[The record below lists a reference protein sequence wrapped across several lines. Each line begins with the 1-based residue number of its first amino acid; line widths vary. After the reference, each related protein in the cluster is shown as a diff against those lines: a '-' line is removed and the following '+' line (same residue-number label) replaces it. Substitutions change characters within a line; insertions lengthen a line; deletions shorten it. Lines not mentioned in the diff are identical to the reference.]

1 MKLGI
6 FTPVFGQLST
16 PEMLAK
22 VRALG
27 KIEAVELGTGGWPGS
42 AHLSL
47 DCLLNDEQKARDYA
61 SAIADAGLFISA
73 LSCHGN
79 PLHPRKATASADDV
93 LFRKTVRLAE
103 LLDVPVV
110 VTFSGCPG
118 DSDLAT
124 HPNWVTTAW
133 PPECLEVLDWQW
145 ECRAIPY
152 WRDAA
157 HFAADHG
164 VKVALEAHPGFM
176 VYNVETALRLRQ
188 AAGPNLGVNFDPS
201 HLFWQGVDPAVA
213 IRALGPAIFH
223 VHAKDVAL
231 DPSNVAVNGVIDA
244 KSYHL
249 MAERSWIFRSVGWGH
264 DELTWK
270 RLASALRAV
279 GYDYVIS
286 IEHEDAM
293 ASVDEGIASAVDL
306 LSRVILKEP
315 PVTPWWTEKGQ
326 A

>member
-1 MKLGI
+1 MKLGV

-16 PEMLAK
+16 AEMLAK

-27 KIEAVELGTGGWPGS
+27 KIEALELGTGCWPGA
-42 AHLSL
+42 AHLDL
-47 DCLLNDEQKARDYA
+47 DALLDDAQKARDYRR
-61 SAIADAGLFISA
+61 AIADAGLFISA

-79 PLHPRKATASADDV
+79 PLHPRQASASADDEV
-93 LFRKTVRLAE
+93 FRKTVRLASRLE
-103 LLDVPVV
+103 VPVV

-118 DSDLAT
+118 DSDQAM
-124 HPNWVTTAW
+124 HANWVTTAW

-145 ECRAIPY
+145 QSKTIPY

-157 HFAADHG
+157 RFAADHG
-164 VKVALEAHPGFM
+164 VRVALEAHPGFM
-176 VYNVETALRLRQ
+176 VYNVETALRLRE
-188 AAGPNLGVNFDPS
+188 AAGPNIGVNFDPS

-231 DPSNVAVNGVIDA
+231 DPHNVALNGVIDA

-249 MAERSWIFRSVGWGH
+249 MNERSWIFRSVGWGH

-270 RLASALRAV
+270 RLASALRSV

-326 A
+326 P

>member
-1 MKLGI
+1 MKLGV

-16 PEMLAK
+16 TEMLAK

-27 KIEAVELGTGGWPGS
+27 KIEAVELGTGAWPGA
-42 AHLSL
+42 AHLDL
-47 DCLLNDEQKARDYA
+47 DALLDDEKKARDYA
-61 SAIADAGLFISA
+61 RMIEDAGLFISA

-79 PLHPRKATASADDV
+79 PLHPKKAAASADDV
-93 LFRKTVRLAE
+93 LYRKTVRLAS
-103 LLDVPVV
+103 LLGVPVV

-118 DSDLAT
+118 DSDQSM

-133 PPECLEVLDWQW
+133 PPEFLEVLDWQW
-145 ECRAIPY
+145 NCKTIPY

-157 HFAADHG
+157 RFAADHG

-176 VYNVETALRLRQ
+176 VYNVDTALRLRE

-264 DELTWK
+264 DELAWK
-270 RLASALRAV
+270 RLASALRSV

-326 A
+326 S